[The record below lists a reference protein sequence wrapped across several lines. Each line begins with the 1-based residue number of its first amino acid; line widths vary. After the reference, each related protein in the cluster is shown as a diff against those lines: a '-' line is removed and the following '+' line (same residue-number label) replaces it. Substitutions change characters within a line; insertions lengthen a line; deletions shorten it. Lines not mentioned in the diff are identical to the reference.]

1 MLTLLTTAARRWM
14 EERRHR
20 SQLRALLQ
28 KDDRLIE
35 DAGLRRADVEEAL
48 NLPRW
53 DRARDHAYSASA
65 RSLTLDGLR

>member
-1 MLTLLTTAARRWM
+1 MLNLLTTTARRWM

-35 DAGLRRADVEEAL
+35 DAGLRRADIEEAL

-53 DRARDHAYSASA
+53 DRARDHAYHAST

>member
-14 EERRHR
+14 EEHRGR

-28 KDDRLIE
+28 KDDRLLE

-48 NLPRW
+48 NLPRS
-53 DRARDHAYSASA
+53 DNARDHAYRASA